1 MYKTFN
7 ISYNRF
13 TKLFNIF
20 LSSDFIFGQI
30 GSFGYPEKLKEIHEI
45 EVVAMV
51 EDVVSRQTITQ
62 CGQH

>member
-1 MYKTFN
+1 MLKLA
-7 ISYNRF
+7 IVSYNRF
-13 TKLFNIF
+13 TKHLNTF
-20 LSSDFIFGQI
+20 LSSDFIFEQI
-30 GSFGYPEKLKEIHEI
+30 GSIGYPEKLKEIHEI

>member
-1 MYKTFN
+1 MLILAN
-7 ISYNRF
+7 VSYNQF
-13 TKLFNIF
+13 AKLFDIF

-30 GSFGYPEKLKEIHEI
+30 GSIGYPAKLKEIHEI